1 MHVVYMKSDYV
12 KPLSAVPFDLHLP
25 AAGEGKKRAAA
36 GDPMR
41 MPEVRGRGGIPDL
54 HQFGTHPGLCSK
66 SELKERVF
74 METASATT

>member
-1 MHVVYMKSDYV
+1 MVYSCTPLPHPANVAGTMPLAWQGAPPMHVVYMKSDYV

-41 MPEVRGRGGIPDL
+41 EGSRKG
-54 HQFGTHPGLCSK
+54 
-66 SELKERVF
+66 
-74 METASATT
+74 